1 MNTRT
6 RGGTTRRALCAE
18 RACGNGMPSEAGAFR
33 RHCDVWVANPVQI
46 RIS

>member
-6 RGGTTRRALCAE
+6 RGGTTGRALCAE

-33 RHCDVWVANPVQI
+33 RHCDVWVASPVQI